1 MEDLNISVLIL
12 EDDRELAEC
21 TADYLIS
28 YGLKAKFA
36 TTIREFEAARQQE
49 TFDILLLDIMLGGS
63 SGLALCRK
71 IRESSDIPI
80 IFITA
85 LGEEADIVLGLEMG
99 ADDYL
104 VKPFSSR
111 ELLARINRLMR
122 RIRREPIWE
131 NALENARNI
140 PLAATGRFSFGE
152 WILDTKARL
161 LLDKNGLAYNLSHSQ
176 YVILHFLLLHPHE
189 VVERDTLL
197 DLLESG
203 GAGESS
209 QHRLDAH
216 ISRLRGVLGDN
227 DAEKTYIRTVRH
239 VGYMFI
245 ADCTE
250 T

>member
-1 MEDLNISVLIL
+1 MERMNISVLIL

-21 TADYLIS
+21 TADYLRS

-36 TTIREFEAARQQE
+36 ADVQEFEEAREKE
-49 TFDILLLDIMLGGS
+49 TFDILLLDIMLGGT
-63 SGLALCRK
+63 SGLALCHK
-71 IRESSDIPI
+71 IRETSDIPI
-80 IFITA
+80 IFLTA

-104 VKPFSSR
+104 VKPFSCR
-111 ELLARINRLMR
+111 ELLARINRIMR
-122 RIRREPIWE
+122 RVRKDKAQ
-131 NALENARNI
+131 ALPPELALNI
-140 PLAATGRFSFGE
+140 PEPEGRFLFGD
-152 WILDTKARL
+152 WALDTKAHL
-161 LLDKNGLAYNLSHSQ
+161 LLDREGVAYNLSHSQ
-176 YVILHFLLLHPHE
+176 YVILLFLLRHPHE

-227 DAEKTYIRTVRH
+227 DVEKTYIRTVRN

-245 ADCTE
+245 ADCME
-250 T
+250 R